1 MIEAGSSSSISRR
14 DNSCVGSGRG
24 SSYNMGGVVAAE
36 VEVKTRAVVVV
47 VVVSRG

>member
-14 DNSCVGSGRG
+14 DNGCVRSGS
-24 SSYNMGGVVAAE
+24 NDMGGVVAAA